1 MAALT
6 PHWTLESIHW
16 NRFDPAKVDPELLR
30 AVKAASLVEGNA
42 ADYVKYLREVFKGDD
57 ETIVRIEQWGR
68 EEIQHGDALGRWAEL
83 ADPSFSFAKAME
95 AFRDGYKVPPPK
107 DGGSVRGSRSGEMIS
122 RCVVESGTSSYYSA
136 MRDQA
141 EEPVLKEI
149 TANIAADEFRHY
161 RLFYDTLLRQT
172 HEKVPFLKRLLV
184 AASRVSEAEDD
195 ELAYAFYCGNTPASE
210 IGKQAYDRKAFA
222 NAYTERV
229 ARMYRKH
236 HIKKAAQMI
245 ALAVGARPQGWL
257 ARIGSWL
264 VWTRLRMH
272 ARSRES
278 VQA

>member
-1 MAALT
+1 MK

-16 NRFDPAKVDPELLR
+16 DRFDASKVDLELLR

-42 ADYVKYLREVFKGDD
+42 SDYVDYLREVFKGDA
-57 ETIVRIEQWGR
+57 ETIADIEQWGI

-95 AFRDGYKVPPPK
+95 AFRAGYKVPPPK

-136 MRDQA
+136 MRDCT

-149 TANIAADEFRHY
+149 AANIAADEFRHY
-161 RLFYDTLLRQT
+161 KLFYETLLKQS
-172 HEKVPFLKRLLV
+172 HEHVPFLKRLAV

-210 IGKQAYDRKAFA
+210 IGKSPYDRKTSAG
-222 NAYTERV
+222 AYTDRV

-236 HIKKAAQMI
+236 HVKKAAQMI
-245 ALAVGARPQGWL
+245 ALAVGAKPQGWL
-257 ARIGSWL
+257 ARLGSWA
-264 VWTRLRMH
+264 VWTRLQMQT
-272 ARSRES
+272 RS
-278 VQA
+278 AI